1 MNSYTYM
8 HNHKVLNDKSNET
21 GNNNGNCRNKDTC
34 SLPNRLTMVS
44 LDINKNVA
52 LTYVKKHL
60 KIVSGTIKSCST
72 TLTMK

>member
-1 MNSYTYM
+1 M

-21 GNNNGNCRNKDTC
+21 GNNNGNCRNKDTY